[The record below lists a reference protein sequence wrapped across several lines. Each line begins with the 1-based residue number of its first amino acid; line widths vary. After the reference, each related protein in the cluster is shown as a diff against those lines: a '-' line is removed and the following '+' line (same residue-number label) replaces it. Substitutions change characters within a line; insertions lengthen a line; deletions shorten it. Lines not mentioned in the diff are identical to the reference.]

1 MAVINML
8 PHGGGVNAKGFE
20 VTPWFVK
27 GELYNTDIFG
37 VPEFWHQQ
45 YGIVN
50 SDTYQTDGYIY
61 ANYTSTGYCTVLV
74 QTGNYLPRTYDFALF
89 RIKHKRVASSN
100 YELGFGTSSSRAD
113 TTRRM
118 YRWDDTNANYD
129 YWLTIPL
136 DVVNSL
142 NVNEY
147 LSIGGASEFY
157 IYEIYFMKAK
167 V

>member
-8 PHGGGVNAKGFE
+8 PQGGGVNAKGFI

-27 GELYNTDIFG
+27 GQVYNTDVFG
-37 VPEFWHQQ
+37 LLQFYTQQ
-45 YGIVN
+45 NGRVN
-50 SDTYQTDGYIY
+50 SDTYATDGYIH
-61 ANYTSTGYCTVLV
+61 ANYTSAGYSSVMIS
-74 QTGNYLPRTYDFALF
+74 TGNYLPRTYDFALIRLKHI
-89 RIKHKRVASSN
+89 RIASAN
-100 YELGFGTSSSRAD
+100 YALGFGTSTTYQD
-113 TTRRM
+113 TTRRQ
-118 YRWDDTNANYD
+118 YRWSNTDANYD

-136 DVVNSL
+136 DVVNPL

-147 LSIGGASEFY
+147 LSIGGSSEYY

>member
-1 MAVINML
+1 MPVINRL
-8 PHGGGVNAKGFE
+8 PQGGGVNAKGFE

-37 VPEFWHQQ
+37 MPNFYHQQ
-45 YGIVN
+45 NGTVN
-50 SDTYQTDGYIY
+50 DTTYQTDGFIH
-61 ANYTSTGYCTVLV
+61 ANYTSAGYSSVMV
-74 QTGNYLPRTYDFALF
+74 STGNYLPRTYDFALIRLKHI
-89 RIKHKRVASSN
+89 RIASAN
-100 YELGFGTSSSRAD
+100 YALGFGTSTTYQD
-113 TTRRM
+113 TTRRQ
-118 YRWDDTNANYD
+118 YRWSNTNASYD

-136 DVVNSL
+136 DVVNPL

-147 LSIGGASEFY
+147 LSIGGSSEYY